1 MNYRHAYHAGGFT
14 DVFKHVILMLLLEH
28 LLRKETP
35 VFLLDTHAGT
45 GQTDLNADEA
55 QRTLESASGIGRLWD
70 ADLGA
75 GVLAR
80 YRALVAGFNPGGGLA
95 IYPGSP
101 LIMREHLR
109 DGDRLLVNELHPEDC
124 AQLANTMG
132 PDRRVRITEENG
144 YGLLKAQVP
153 PPERRGLVL
162 VDPPFEVRNEFALM
176 IRALKD
182 AHRRWPTGI
191 YAFWYP
197 IKHPATV
204 AAWHDDLR
212 ALGIPRITAFDLL
225 RWPVANP
232 ERLNGCGVTVVNPP
246 WTLADDL
253 QTATPALVDLLTAG
267 RGRIDITLVADE
279 PKR

>member
-45 GQTDLNADEA
+45 GQTDLTAAKA
-55 QRTLESASGIGRLWD
+55 QRTGESAGGIGRLWD

-75 GVLAR
+75 DVLAR
-80 YRALVAGFNPGGGLA
+80 YRSLVAGFNHGDGLTV
-95 IYPGSP
+95 YPGSP
-101 LIMREHLR
+101 QVMRTYLR
-109 DGDRLLVNELHPEDC
+109 VGDRLVVNELHPEDS
-124 AQLANTMG
+124 ALLANTMG
-132 PDRRVRITEENG
+132 ADRRVRVTEEDG
-144 YGLLKAQVP
+144 YGLLKALLP

-162 VDPPFEVRNEFALM
+162 VDPPFEVRDEFALM
-176 IRALKD
+176 TRALKD
-182 AHRRWPTGI
+182 AHRRWATGI

-197 IKHPATV
+197 NKDPATI
-204 AAWHDDLR
+204 AAWHGDLR

-246 WTLADDL
+246 WTLAGDL
-253 QTATPALVDLLTAG
+253 QTATPALVDLLTEG
-267 RGRIDITLVADE
+267 RGHMNITIVAGE